1 MKILVI
7 GAGRAASDLIE
18 YLLREGQHN
27 HWQVTV
33 GDIDVAAAR
42 RKTEAWPNGE
52 AITFNASEASQRRE
66 IIERHDIVVSFLP
79 ADMHLRV
86 AQDCLALGKNLVTAS
101 YVSPEMRE
109 LDKKAAAKGLIFLNE
124 VGLDPGL
131 DHMSA
136 MRTLSAI
143 RAKGGRIQSFI
154 SSCGALVAPQSNDNP
169 WGYKFTWRPMN
180 VIVAGQGG
188 AARYIRDGA
197 LRFIPYHRLFHEVHS
212 VAVPGEYGQL
222 EAYANRDS
230 LNYRSIYGIED
241 IPTLMRCTLRVPGFC
256 EAWAALIDLGLTDN
270 SYRIADS
277 AKMTFEAFT
286 RAFLPGNIT
295 AAHADTRE
303 ALAFFL
309 NTTPDSAL
317 VDRIASTG
325 LLSQDLVPNQ
335 NATPAEVLHDLLAA
349 RWVFRDEDT
358 DMNVLVDEFIY
369 ELHGQTIKHTSAL
382 EVYGLDSQHTAISR
396 TVGLPAA
403 IATKLILQGKIPQ
416 RGVLLPIHP
425 EIYEPILAELATLGI
440 AFTETEEIIG

>member
-7 GAGRAASDLIE
+7 GAGRAATDLIE
-18 YLLREGQHN
+18 YLLREGQTHQ
-27 HWQVTV
+27 WQVTV
-33 GDIDVAAAR
+33 GDIDIAAAR

-52 AITFNASEASQRRE
+52 AVTFNASEASQRRE
-66 IIERHDIVVSFLP
+66 IIGRHDIVVSFLP

-109 LDKKAAAKGLIFLNE
+109 LHKKAADQGLIFLNE

-136 MRTLSAI
+136 MRTLNAI
-143 RAKGGRIQSFI
+143 RAKGGKIKSFI

-180 VIVAGQGG
+180 VILAGQGG
-188 AARYIRDGA
+188 AARYIREGA
-197 LRFIPYHRLFHEVHS
+197 MRFIPYHRLFHEVHT
-212 VAVPGEYGQL
+212 VPVPGEYGHL

-230 LNYRSIYGIED
+230 LGYRSIYGIED

-270 SYRIADS
+270 TYRIADS
-277 AKMTFEAFT
+277 GKMTFEAFF
-286 RAFLPGNIT
+286 RAFLPGHLT
-295 AAHADTRE
+295 AEFASTRD
-303 ALAFFL
+303 ALAAFL
-309 NTTPDSAL
+309 RTTADSEVVA
-317 VDRIASTG
+317 RIESTG
-325 LLSQDLVPNQ
+325 LLSQEIVPNQ
-335 NATPAEVLHDLLAA
+335 NATPAEVLHDLLAV
-349 RWVFRDEDT
+349 RWTFNEGDI
-358 DMNVLVDEFIY
+358 DMDVLVDEFIY
-369 ELHGQTIKHTSAL
+369 EYSGQTIKHTSTLVA
-382 EVYGLDSQHTAISR
+382 YGLDSQHTAISR

-416 RGVLLPIHP
+416 RGVLLPIYP

-440 AFTETEEIIG
+440 SFTETEEIIG